1 MQPQTKQVML
11 GTPALDGSVRVQYLC
26 SLLDTKPLLT
36 SAGWHLRTQY
46 VVQNSLVMDARNHI
60 VGSFLESDANDL
72 IMIDSDIGWLPADFL
87 RLLKHDVPIVSGVYQ
102 RKSEEKLDF
111 TVKFPREG
119 AVRDRQTG
127 LLKAERVGAGFLR
140 LRRDA
145 LELMT
150 KSYGE
155 LKYQDTS
162 GKIRHCLFD
171 TSLRDNSMVGED
183 FTFCDRW
190 RAIGGEIW
198 VDPDIRLSHIGSKTF
213 DKSIWDSLS
222 PQTSKPGPDGVR

>member
-1 MQPQTKQVML
+1 MKLVMV

-26 SLLDTKPLLT
+26 SLLDTIPLLT

-60 VGSFLESDANDL
+60 VGSFLDSDANDL
-72 IMIDSDIGWLPADFL
+72 IMIDSDIGWVPSDFL

-111 TVKFPREG
+111 TVKFPVEG
-119 AVRDRQTG
+119 AVRNKQTG
-127 LLKAERVGAGFLR
+127 LFKAERVGAGFLR

-145 LELMT
+145 LELMI
-150 KSYGE
+150 KKYGE
-155 LKYQDTS
+155 LQYQDAL
-162 GKIRHCLFD
+162 GKIRYCLFD
-171 TSLRDNSMVGED
+171 TSIRDNGLVGED

-198 VDPDIRLSHIGSKTF
+198 VDPDIRLSHIGNKTF
-213 DKSIWDSLS
+213 NKSIWDVLR
-222 PQTSKPGPDGVR
+222 PQYG